1 MRGKLTILKTL
12 TKSMCA
18 CAKKLGYQA
27 FHPNLAH
34 TSSKQSQ
41 YARNQRTLHP
51 QGTTRALTFGKGKKQ
66 VKVKIN
72 KEQAQISVD
81 SDANWLPKILRNSHG
96 RFCELQSDGFSKK
109 EQKSDIVTRSIQKFW
124 DAFDRAYEAH
134 KKKISVFVV
143 LSIAVLFLAYFIG
156 AVHYKI
162 TYDCNEVPQCNWQW
176 CSGHGF
182 LIITTVV
189 VCFGLIYFQIVKK
202 VFGNVIKRNLLVPI
216 GSLLRKCWKIRWVR
230 IVAYI
235 VPTVLI
241 VGFMIFDTAEDRGR
255 LKSLIGLALL
265 LLLGAVFSKHPGKIQ
280 WQPVLCGL
288 LLQFLFGLFTL
299 RWNVGKLIFQCFG
312 TKTTTF
318 LNYTFAGASFVYG
331 TELASGV
338 FAFQVLSVIFFF
350 SFFVQILYYWGVMQW
365 VVMKL
370 GWILQ
375 VTMGTTV
382 CESVNTAASIFL
394 GQSEAPLIIKPYIKD
409 LTKSEIHAIMTAGFA
424 TVSGTVLAAYIS
436 FGVKASHLLTA
447 SIMSA
452 PAALCFAKLFYPESE
467 ESKTTVDNIRLEK
480 GFLDGVV
487 GWMGELVGLTG
498 ENTISFTFILTK
510 IFYPLVWAM
519 GVQVEHCSDVARVV
533 ALKTVVNEFVAY
545 EELGKLIDARKI
557 CGRSEVIATYALC
570 GFSNPSSIGIVIGAL
585 SSMAPNRRSD
595 IAEVAFRAFL
605 AGCAVCF
612 LTACVAGVLTDDL
625 DGSCMDLPTTGS

>member
-1 MRGKLTILKTL
+1 
-12 TKSMCA
+12 
-18 CAKKLGYQA
+18 
-27 FHPNLAH
+27 
-34 TSSKQSQ
+34 
-41 YARNQRTLHP
+41 
-51 QGTTRALTFGKGKKQ
+51 
-66 VKVKIN
+66 
-72 KEQAQISVD
+72 
-81 SDANWLPKILRNSHG
+81 
-96 RFCELQSDGFSKK
+96 
-109 EQKSDIVTRSIQKFW
+109 
-124 DAFDRAYEAH
+124 
-134 KKKISVFVV
+134 
-143 LSIAVLFLAYFIG
+143 
-156 AVHYKI
+156 
-162 TYDCNEVPQCNWQW
+162 
-176 CSGHGF
+176 
-182 LIITTVV
+182 
-189 VCFGLIYFQIVKK
+189 
-202 VFGNVIKRNLLVPI
+202 
-216 GSLLRKCWKIRWVR
+216 
-230 IVAYI
+230 
-235 VPTVLI
+235 
-241 VGFMIFDTAEDRGR
+241 
-255 LKSLIGLALL
+255 
-265 LLLGAVFSKHPGKIQ
+265 
-280 WQPVLCGL
+280 
-288 LLQFLFGLFTL
+288 
-299 RWNVGKLIFQCFG
+299 
-312 TKTTTF
+312 
-318 LNYTFAGASFVYG
+318 
-331 TELASGV
+331 
-338 FAFQVLSVIFFF
+338 
-350 SFFVQILYYWGVMQW
+350 MQW

-480 GFLDGVV
+480 GDETGVLDAATKGAMSGISLVLGIIANLIAFVSAISFLDGVV